1 METQNPEA
9 NTSGTSQSSTG
20 ASSEFWTAM
29 SRAQLEMQSPKKLG
43 VNPHFRSEYVR
54 LEEILTGPVK
64 TMNKHG
70 LSVTQWPTCQD
81 GAVLVKTCISH
92 NSGQNIQHD
101 LRLPCDA
108 NVQKI
113 GSAISYAR
121 RYALQSILGIAG
133 EDDDGN
139 AASATKKPTK
149 KVFKKASVQQ
159 PGADDEFGNLA

>member
-1 METQNPEA
+1 METPDPEI
-9 NTSGTSQSSTG
+9 NTDSTSQNSTH
-20 ASSEFWTAM
+20 ASKAFWSAM
-29 SRAQLEMQSPKKLG
+29 SRAQLEMKSPEKKG
-43 VNPHFRSEYVR
+43 YNPHFKSNYIR

-64 TMNKHG
+64 VMNKHG
-70 LSVTQWPTCQD
+70 LSVRQWPTCEN
-81 GAVLVKTCISH
+81 GAVVVKTCISH

-139 AASATKKPTK
+139 AASAPKKPTK
-149 KVFKKASVQQ
+149 RTVKKAPVQK
-159 PGADDEFGNLA
+159 ADDDEFGNLA